1 MNEQLIKFIEL
12 CLVDGIITDKERE
25 IIFRKSKEL
34 GVPNDE
40 CEIILEGMIGQL
52 RNRMSSEHREPILN
66 NGKKDNHDLL
76 EVQNDFVHTIKESLS
91 SLGEE
96 LLSNGGLKEQFLS
109 KDFIKWFQELPNY
122 LQIYRSKGYTEI
134 RDSRWDEFETFPTT
148 VDFWETYIEGDIS
161 HILSDSF
168 NKKVLSIS
176 KRLSDNPVLIT
187 TDGIYTCSKEYKTG
201 GIFNKERYI
210 YSNFKLIKNIS
221 DVDIFND
228 DDIQYIGGFIDFF
241 ISHHY
246 RQYDI
251 DTIVSKMETLKFNK
265 EEVLKYLRQDSDYN
279 KDIIKLNSEISR
291 LVNVYND
298 YIRSHRFTT
307 NLNGPGV
314 THLYK
319 LSFVEY
325 EYRKY
330 KYLWDE
336 NKVGVEILNT
346 IESQLKMISNLIV
359 LRNQMILLIQ
369 EGKNNDVESIK
380 VELDE
385 LGLLMNKFERESINK
400 LDELLDTIKGGFM
413 MMTMMMDRLNNSIN
427 KLDRNISELGDSMRV
442 QNMLSVINSIQLYK
456 INKNTKSLRG

>member
-52 RNRMSSEHREPILN
+52 RNRTSSEHREPKQN
-66 NGKKDNHDLL
+66 KEKKDNNDLL
-76 EVQNDFVHTIKESLS
+76 EVQNDFVHTIQESLS
-91 SLGEE
+91 SLSDE
-96 LLSNGGLKEQFLS
+96 LLSNGELKEQFLS
-109 KDFIKWFQELPNY
+109 KDFIKWFQDLPNH
-122 LQIYRSKGYTEI
+122 LQRYRSMGCTEI
-134 RDSRWDEFETFPTT
+134 RDSRWDEFETFPLTI
-148 VDFWETYIEGDIS
+148 DFWETYIEGDVS
-161 HILSDSF
+161 HVLSDSF

-176 KRLSDNPVLIT
+176 NRLSDNPILIT
-187 TDGIYTCSKEYKTG
+187 TDGIYKCVKEYKSG
-201 GIFNKERYI
+201 GLFNKERYI
-210 YSNFKLIKNIS
+210 YSNFKLIKKIS
-221 DVDIFND
+221 DIDIFND
-228 DDIQYIGGFIDFF
+228 DDIQHIGGFIEFF

-251 DTIVSKMETLKFNK
+251 DTMVSKMETLNFNK
-265 EEVLKYLRQDSDYN
+265 EEVLIYLRQDSDYN
-279 KDIIKLNSEISR
+279 KDVIKLNFEISR

-298 YIRSHRFTT
+298 YIRGNRFTT
-307 NLNGPGV
+307 NLNEPGV
-314 THLYK
+314 THRYK

-325 EYRKY
+325 QYRKY
-330 KYLWDE
+330 KYMWEE

-346 IESQLKMISNLIV
+346 IESQLKMISNLLV

-369 EGKNNDVESIK
+369 EGKNNDIESIK

-385 LGLLMNKFERESINK
+385 LGLLMNKFERESISK

-413 MMTMMMDRLNNSIN
+413 MMKMMMDRLNNSIN
-427 KLDRNISELGDSMRV
+427 KLDRNISELGDSLRV
-442 QNMLSVINSIQLYK
+442 QNMLLVINSIQLNK
-456 INKNTKSLRG
+456 INKNTK